1 MAVVASGNVEAK
13 HCHLLS
19 TGGMLSYARRSDA
32 CEFVV
37 TTETGMLYP
46 LRTQNPAKRFI
57 PVNPTAV
64 CECMKL
70 ITLPKLRGSLLDLK
84 YDACVAPEVAARAR
98 MPIERMVAIT

>member
-1 MAVVASGNVEAK
+1 MAFVASGDVKAK

-37 TTETGMLYP
+37 ATETGILYP
-46 LRTQNPAKRFI
+46 LRKQNPAKRFI

-64 CECMKL
+64 CEYMKV
-70 ITLPKLRGSLLDLK
+70 ITLPKLRDSLLDLK
-84 YDACVAPEVAARAR
+84 
-98 MPIERMVAIT
+98 